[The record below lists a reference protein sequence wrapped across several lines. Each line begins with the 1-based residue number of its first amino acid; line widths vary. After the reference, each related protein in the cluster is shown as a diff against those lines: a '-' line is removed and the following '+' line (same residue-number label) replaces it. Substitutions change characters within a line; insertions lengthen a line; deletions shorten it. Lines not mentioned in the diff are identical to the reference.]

1 MLINSVTNL
10 LLTDG
15 RESPRILNRRSL
27 EFDGSFS
34 TLSEEDQEPARRINR
49 ARTGSRGNKESNRDS
64 GIGSMT
70 LSEHLKLDLD
80 ER

>member
-1 MLINSVTNL
+1 MQLSSFYVS
-10 LLTDG
+10 DG
-15 RESPRILNRRSL
+15 ESPKLLNRRSL
-27 EFDGSFS
+27 ELDGSFC
-34 TLSEEDQEPARRINR
+34 TLSEEDHEPANR
-49 ARTGSRGNKESNRDS
+49 SVRPRSGSRTAKESNRDS